1 MWYAESISMRREQ
14 VLMLLRS
21 RRTEDRI
28 RAVEALGRSPEPDD
42 IPLLLEALRD
52 RSHYV
57 AALAA
62 TGLSEAAPREFA
74 PELLE
79 RFDELAADGL
89 KRDPGCHIRAHL
101 AFALGRLEYGPAIES
116 LRAGIRTHQIEPV
129 AGVPTDT
136 A

>member
-42 IPLLLEALRD
+42 LPLLLEALRD

-62 TGLSEAAPREFA
+62 TALSETAP
-74 PELLE
+74 PEMASDLLE
-79 RFDELAADGL
+79 RFDELANEGP
-89 KRDPGCHIRAHL
+89 KRDPGCHIREHL
-101 AFALGRLEYGPAIES
+101 AFALGRLEYRPSIES
-116 LRAGIRTHQIEPV
+116 LRAGT
-129 AGVPTDT
+129 
-136 A
+136 